1 LAFPFALRSV
11 LILVSVYYLSFLC
24 RLVFAPLLP
33 IIEGEFGLGHGEAG
47 SLFLFL
53 TGGYGVGL
61 LGSTFVSSWMNH
73 RRTIFLSAVAVG
85 GSMLALSR
93 SPTISHIRGSLFL
106 VGISSGLYFPSGIG
120 ILTEI
125 VDRAHWGKAMALHE
139 FAPTTAMITAPMI
152 VELLL
157 RWTAWRDIVGVV
169 GLCSLPVAL
178 LFLLF
183 GGKSVQKG
191 APPDPRAVKAVLWN
205 GPFWVMTVVFVI
217 AIGASL
223 GVYSMLPLFLVSE
236 MGWEREAANTIV
248 GFSRVFGAVILF
260 SSGVITDRIGGKRAV
275 LLFLTI
281 VGMLTLLLG
290 VFRGPLV
297 TPLLII
303 LQASSL
309 PCFFTA
315 ALAMVSLI
323 FPSHRRS
330 LAMSFLVL
338 IGIVCGAGVIP
349 PSIGYLAE
357 VFSFSLGFTLIGV
370 LALAVLPLLW
380 YVKSDR
386 PGIF

>member
-1 LAFPFALRSV
+1 
-11 LILVSVYYLSFLC
+11 
-24 RLVFAPLLP
+24 
-33 IIEGEFGLGHGEAG
+33 
-47 SLFLFL
+47 
-53 TGGYGVGL
+53 
-61 LGSTFVSSWMNH
+61 
-73 RRTIFLSAVAVG
+73 
-85 GSMLALSR
+85 
-93 SPTISHIRGSLFL
+93 
-106 VGISSGLYFPSGIG
+106 
-120 ILTEI
+120 
-125 VDRAHWGKAMALHE
+125 
-139 FAPTTAMITAPMI
+139 
-152 VELLL
+152 
-157 RWTAWRDIVGVV
+157 
-169 GLCSLPVAL
+169 
-178 LFLLF
+178 
-183 GGKSVQKG
+183 
-191 APPDPRAVKAVLWN
+191 
-205 GPFWVMTVVFVI
+205 
-217 AIGASL
+217 
-223 GVYSMLPLFLVSE
+223 
-236 MGWEREAANTIV
+236 
-248 GFSRVFGAVILF
+248 VILF